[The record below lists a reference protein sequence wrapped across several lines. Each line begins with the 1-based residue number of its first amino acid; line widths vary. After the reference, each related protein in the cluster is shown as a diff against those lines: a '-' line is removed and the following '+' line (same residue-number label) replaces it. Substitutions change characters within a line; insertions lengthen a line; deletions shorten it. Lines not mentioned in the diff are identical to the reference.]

1 MFTKATLI
9 FAPHMDDE
17 VLGCGGLL
25 TEHSVHVHFFTSAHP
40 VTEQASRIECEMI
53 AQKNGHTISYDS
65 FQTNRL
71 HLEPLEGII
80 ATMEA
85 TITRHLPAT
94 VLLPYPDYNQDHRV
108 IYEAGLTSCR
118 PHDKNHYVDNVLL
131 YEMPCTHH
139 GNYTHPFRPDVFL
152 PMDVEAKIEL
162 YAMYTSQVRAHRSF
176 DAVRAMAGLRGNQ
189 CNRQFAEAYQVV
201 RMTL

>member
-1 MFTKATLI
+1 MFDRGILI

-25 TEHSVHVHFFTSAHP
+25 SEHSAHVHFFTSAHP
-40 VTEQASRIECEMI
+40 VTEQASRIECELI
-53 AQKNGHTISYDS
+53 AQRNGHTISYDS

-71 HLEPLEGII
+71 HLEALDGII

-85 TITRHLPAT
+85 AITRHLPAT

-108 IYEAGLTSCR
+108 IFEAGLTACR
-118 PHDKNHYVDNVLL
+118 PHDKNPYVDNVLL

-139 GNYTHPFRPDVFL
+139 GSVMHPFRADVFL
-152 PMDVEAKIEL
+152 PIDVEVKVEL
-162 YAMYTSQVRAHRSF
+162 YGMYTSQVRAHRSF
-176 DAVRAMAGLRGNQ
+176 DAVRALAGVRGMQ

-201 RMTL
+201 RVTL